1 MVYTKKT
8 KSQICQQYKDIRFVE
23 FTIKTD
29 DYSSEFMCDKTG
41 KLFRKMKS
49 GFWKEII
56 NKSNHCKGYNVILV
70 NKKQFSR
77 ARIIL
82 YGIKNLDLYD
92 KHYSVNYINNN
103 RLDCNIDNLLIKNF
117 KKISS

>member
-8 KSQICQQYKDIRFVE
+8 KSQIYEEHNHIRLVE

-29 DYSSEFMCDKTG
+29 NYSSEFMCDKSG

-82 YGIKNLDLYD
+82 YGIKELDLYD
-92 KHYSVNYINNN
+92 KQYTVNYINNN
-103 RLDCNIDNLLIKNF
+103 RLDCNIDNLHVKDF
-117 KKISS
+117 KKIFS